1 LFAGCAVRAG
11 SAYKMSVRSALS
23 QLTEGG
29 EPPLAAGANRSGAGP
44 KGQDAEKVTL
54 LPPIKRVLSKLPSES
69 GRSTGT
75 AYSGKTWGTKGAK
88 GRSKRGGSRGS
99 ASDIASNL
107 RSLTRKTL
115 SDGSDSYSDTSH
127 NNDDRKR
134 VRDEV
139 ISVYQK
145 VLGRKPDPAG
155 LSHYSAC
162 ILDGEMKTRQLIQQ
176 VWGENGRE
184 ETTERRYSQERR
196 SRAPVPV
203 RAHNSFFPVS
213 PSLGLL
219 LFALSRFFALFSSL
233 SLSRSYS
240 LALAHSLARACVCSL
255 SRTRALS
262 HTQSFL
268 DPLSLGRKP
277 TRSLSLSFAHTLSV
291 LTLYPLSCFRSSFLS
306 RSLAFALSCSRSC
319 SLSYLLKPLSCSRA
333 HARARALSLD
343 RLLSFSHPVPNEG
356 LVNPTRARAR
366 SLSNFVRPI
375 RGKIDCSRLQKCR
388 LGNTKCIYVCVC
400 MYIYIYKCIQ
410 IHRFMYVYVYLYVYI
425 SLCV

>member
-11 SAYKMSVRSALS
+11 SVYKMSVRSALS

-54 LPPIKRVLSKLPSES
+54 LPPIKRVLSLPSES

-75 AYSGKTWGTKGAK
+75 AYSGKTGGTKGAK

-196 SRAPVPV
+196 SSAPVPV
-203 RAHNSFFPVS
+203 RAHTSFFPVS
-213 PSLGLL
+213 PSLGLFL
-219 LFALSRFFALFSSL
+219 SCSLSLSCSLFLSL

-240 LALAHSLARACVCSL
+240 RSRSLARASVRL
-255 SRTRALS
+255 LALS
-262 HTQSFL
+262 HAHSLTHSIF
-268 DPLSLGRKP
+268 PFPALSLGRKP
-277 TRSLSLSFAHTLSV
+277 THSLSLSFAHTSSF
-291 LTLYPLSCFRSSFLS
+291 LTLYPLSCFQSSFLS
-306 RSLAFALSCSRSC
+306 RSLAFAFSRSRSC
-319 SLSYLLKPLSCSRA
+319 SLS
-333 HARARALSLD
+333 
-343 RLLSFSHPVPNEG
+343 
-356 LVNPTRARAR
+356 
-366 SLSNFVRPI
+366 
-375 RGKIDCSRLQKCR
+375 
-388 LGNTKCIYVCVC
+388 
-400 MYIYIYKCIQ
+400 
-410 IHRFMYVYVYLYVYI
+410 
-425 SLCV
+425 